1 MTHLV
6 SCSPDGKG
14 VAKITG
20 DYTRYPGR
28 TCRYDNGV
36 EGECLLEHKCSK
48 EEQEISGYNST
59 WKCPKHMDM
68 YRNYR
73 ICCPFLGKENL
84 QEGGG
89 KTLSNSKKLCWTV
102 VNSLLPSVFL
112 FGLVQYLF
120 VLLSFFKPGRCFKP
134 PLTARGGGE
143 MSPCLRSWI
152 RTYRRYLIGHHLKP
166 VNVWIS
172 SAGIVLSYIDFGYVI
187 TRRFR

>member
-1 MTHLV
+1 MSLLKCLLECRADPPVSILPVNMADRNNVTTLV
-6 SCSPDGKG
+6 PSSPDGKG

-48 EEQEISGYNST
+48 EEKEVSGYNST

-84 QEGGG
+84 QEGEG
-89 KTLSNSKKLCWTV
+89 KTLSNSKKLC
-102 VNSLLPSVFL
+102 
-112 FGLVQYLF
+112 
-120 VLLSFFKPGRCFKP
+120 
-134 PLTARGGGE
+134 
-143 MSPCLRSWI
+143 
-152 RTYRRYLIGHHLKP
+152 
-166 VNVWIS
+166 
-172 SAGIVLSYIDFGYVI
+172 
-187 TRRFR
+187 